1 MRGHVPTLYRY
12 AYRWTRD
19 VDQAEDLVQD
29 ALTRLYQEMPQL
41 REIEL
46 LRPWAARVMYRIFV
60 DTLRRARRSPVSF
73 VGRSGSTG
81 ALLDDEDD
89 EDEAADATWDPV
101 ALTEQALQRERI
113 AARVGAPAPAASR
126 GAVAARNRGVQS
138 RRSGHHHRSAA
149 GHGQI
154 PAASRTQASAR
165 IVN

>member
-1 MRGHVPTLYRY
+1 MRGHVRTLYRY

-19 VDQAEDLVQD
+19 VDEAEDLVQET
-29 ALTRLYQEMPQL
+29 LTRLYQEMPQL

-60 DTLRRARRSPVSF
+60 DSLRRTRRSPVSY

-81 ALLDDEDD
+81 VLPDDEDD
-89 EDEAADATWDPV
+89 EVEAADETWDPA
-101 ALTEQALQRERI
+101 ALTEQALQRELHFR
-113 AARVGAPAPAASR
+113 RLVAPAPAASR

-154 PAASRTQASAR
+154 PAASRAQTFAR